1 MSAILSADDLN
12 DFISPGAACIKP
24 VEVPESTGE
33 VEIQIDENGKPL
45 QISKIDGKISSLAP
59 AQISLSDCLACSG
72 CITSAEEV
80 LVAQHSHD
88 QFLKALKEN
97 SKKFV
102 VSISHQSRVSLANA
116 FGYTVEEMDRMLISF
131 FKDQMGVQFV
141 VGTALGRKLSLLE
154 ESSRVIKRKLDHM
167 ENPQSPPKPILSSIC
182 PGWVLYAEKT
192 HPHVLPFMSLVKSP
206 QQITGCLLKDLAAKD
221 LGCLRSDIYHLSIM
235 PCFDKKLESA
245 RPEIDGTP
253 EDDPDV
259 NCVLTAKEFVQ
270 LLENSEYELFS
281 KSDNKINESGKNI
294 NENEIIRKSVDE
306 LSSPLLIT
314 DLYTSVAP
322 QGWPCQDLSWS
333 NDSGSESGGYGYNY
347 IHTFKEVLLR
357 RDASI
362 APETLSVVTVEGK
375 NSDIYELRLMNGDEK
390 IASAA
395 VVNGFRNIQNL
406 VRKLKPSPGGS
417 TKVNPLAAKRRAR
430 IRNSAKDSK
439 QGDSKEALNSD
450 DAVDASK
457 ADYVE
462 VMACPNGCINGGGQ
476 ISRPQGTPEKDW
488 LSQAKEMYWQI
499 GVNDVVEGKSLG
511 ETLNQ
516 WVSTYTAE
524 AHIKHSRLYD
534 THFNKVEKP
543 TDPATILLGS
553 KW

>member
-88 QFLKALKEN
+88 QFLKALKEGT
-97 SKKFV
+97 KKFV

-116 FGYTVEEMDRMLISF
+116 FGYKVEAMDRLLISF
-131 FKDQMGVQFV
+131 FKDQLGVKFV

-154 ESSRVIKRKLDHM
+154 ESSRMIKKKLGNDA
-167 ENPQSPPKPILSSIC
+167 NPQLSNKPTLSSIC

-192 HPHVLPFMSLVKSP
+192 HPHVLQYMSPVKSP
-206 QQITGCLLKDLAAKD
+206 QQITGYLLKNLAAQELK
-221 LGCLRSDIYHLSIM
+221 CLRSEIYHLAIM

-245 RPEIDGTP
+245 RPEVDGTP

-270 LLENSEYELFS
+270 LLDQSDYDLFS
-281 KSDNKINESGKNI
+281 KTEDGAPKVST
-294 NENEIIRKSVDE
+294 
-306 LSSPLLIT
+306 SSSIS

-322 QGWPCQDLSWS
+322 QGWPCQALSWS

-347 IHTFKEVLLR
+347 IHTFKEVLLK
-357 RDASI
+357 RDVSLKPDELSI
-362 APETLSVVTVEGK
+362 ITVEGK
-375 NSDIYELRLMNGDEK
+375 NSDIYELRLMKGDEK
-390 IASAA
+390 LASAA

-417 TKVNPLAAKRRAR
+417 TKGNPLAAKRRAR
-430 IRNSAKDSK
+430 IRNSAK
-439 QGDSKEALNSD
+439 GDVAKIDTEKNDTCSFSEEA
-450 DAVDASK
+450 ADASK

-488 LSQAKEMYWQI
+488 LAQAKDMYWQI
-499 GVNDVVEGKSLG
+499 GVSDVFHGDSLA
-511 ETLNQ
+511 ETLTHWASNF
-516 WVSTYTAE
+516 TAKS
-524 AHIKHSRLYD
+524 HTTHSRLYD

-543 TDPATILLGS
+543 TDPASIMLGS

>member
-88 QFLKALKEN
+88 QFLKALKEGT
-97 SKKFV
+97 KKFV
-102 VSISHQSRVSLANA
+102 VSISHQSRVSLASA
-116 FGYTVEEMDRMLISF
+116 FGYTVEAMDRMLISF
-131 FKDQMGVQFV
+131 FRDRMGVKFV

-154 ESSRVIKRKLDHM
+154 ESSRMINKKL
-167 ENPQSPPKPILSSIC
+167 EQKTNPQLGIKPTLSSIC

-192 HPHVLPFMSLVKSP
+192 HPHVLPYMSLVKSP
-206 QQITGCLLKDLAAKD
+206 QQITGCLLKNLAAEELK
-221 LGCLRSDIYHLSIM
+221 CLRSEIYHLSIM

-245 RPEIDGTP
+245 RPEVDGTP

-270 LLENSEYELFS
+270 LLENSEYELFPNADTETTKLLTS
-281 KSDNKINESGKNI
+281 PPISD
-294 NENEIIRKSVDE
+294 V
-306 LSSPLLIT
+306 
-314 DLYTSVAP
+314 YASVAP
-322 QGWPCQDLSWS
+322 QGWPCQALSWS

-347 IHTFKEVLLR
+347 IHTFREVLLKS
-357 RDASI
+357 DPSI
-362 APETLSVVTVEGK
+362 RPEELSVVTVEGK
-375 NSDIYELRLMNGDEK
+375 NCDIYELRLMKGDEK
-390 IASAA
+390 LGSAA

-406 VRKLKPSPGGS
+406 VRKLKTSPGGS
-417 TKVNPLAAKRRAR
+417 TKGNPLAAKRRAR
-430 IRNSAKDSK
+430 IRSSAKGDGKSDAK
-439 QGDSKEALNSD
+439 GDSNSPE

-488 LSQAKEMYWQI
+488 LAQAKEIYWQI
-499 GVNDVVEGKSLG
+499 ATSDVTEGNALA
-511 ETLNQ
+511 ETLTH
-516 WVSTYTAE
+516 WVSSYTAKT
-524 AHIKHSRLYD
+524 HIAHSRLYD

-543 TDPATILLGS
+543 TDAATIMLGS